1 MAGMTLPRPA
11 DAAPVKTPSISAT
24 ALLNVTQHEKSML
37 VDVQE
42 LLDKLFVRNR
52 NQHRRSHWWKSLH
65 QFRRQLAL
73 LLQDMEATKKSE
85 RKEKVEARL
94 RFWDEN
100 CIHQWY

>member
-1 MAGMTLPRPA
+1 MAGMTVLRPV
-11 DAAPVKTPSISAT
+11 DAAPVKTPAIT
-24 ALLNVTQHEKSML
+24 ASTLLNATQHEKAML
-37 VDVQE
+37 VDVHE

-73 LLQDMEATKKSE
+73 LLQDMEATKKAE
-85 RKEKVEARL
+85 RKEKIEARL
-94 RFWDEN
+94 RLWDEN